1 MGTPS
6 CCTGQGLTVTEF
18 RSKCRPEKST
28 VSPRPRDLIIW
39 TISSMRLARR
49 RAETPAAFHSSSWS
63 ALKAPP
69 TPAAIISLPWEIRS
83 TVPRVW
89 ARSTGWRRAISSTEV
104 PRRTRLVRAATAARA
119 VSGSS
124 RGLAVRL
131 SPTHRESNPASSALQ
146 AKSIIRSAFPGRS
159 SAKSRPRVGSRKPIF
174 GFLFLVVVESDCAW
188 VTFAS
193 QTGKFGQG
201 LAEGVLWGVSRSS
214 RPGSLCW
221 KNSRSSVMS
230 RSKPSPSL

>member
-1 MGTPS
+1 MEITPSASRAARLICASRARAPQWQARYMGTPS
-6 CCTGQGLTVTEF
+6 CCTGQGLTVTES

-39 TISSMRLARR
+39 TISSVRLARR
-49 RAETPAAFHSSSWS
+49 RAETPAAFHSPSCS

-69 TPAAIISLPWEIRS
+69 TPAAIINLPWEIRS

-89 ARSTGWRRAISSTEV
+89 ASRTGWRRAISSTEV
-104 PRRTRLVRAATAARA
+104 PSRTRLVRAATAARA

-131 SPTHRESNPASSALQ
+131 SPTHTESRPASSARQ
-146 AKSIIRSAFPGRS
+146 ARSMILSAFRGLS
-159 SAKSRPRVGSRKPIF
+159 SASRRPRVGSKKPIL
-174 GFLFLVVVESDCAW
+174 GFLLLVVPESDCGW

-193 QTGKFGQG
+193 QMGKLYHRIG
-201 LAEGVLWGVSRSS
+201 
-214 RPGSLCW
+214 
-221 KNSRSSVMS
+221 
-230 RSKPSPSL
+230 